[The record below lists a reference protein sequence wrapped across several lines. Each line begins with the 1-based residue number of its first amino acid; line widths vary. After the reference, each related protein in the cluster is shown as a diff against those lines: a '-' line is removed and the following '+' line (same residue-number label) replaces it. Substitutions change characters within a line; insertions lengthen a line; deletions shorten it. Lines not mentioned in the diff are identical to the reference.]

1 MILPPGKREKN
12 AATPYALETLR
23 RLPLAEAFY
32 TAWAY
37 IAPDDVLDAL
47 FDEYRGRCYE
57 DTLSFAEVVFVL
69 ADAVTR
75 HHGSGNRAITKAIER
90 QQLPVKVRAVYGK
103 LSRLPLPLAEA
114 LLCGLTA
121 RLRCLFPVGLFR
133 NDIPQSLKGLN
144 LVVLDGKKIK
154 RAAKR
159 LLATRG
165 LPGTLF
171 GGKVLVAYS
180 PADGLAVAMAA
191 DPDGEA
197 NDIRLMPRVMPLA
210 RQAVPG
216 ARLWIA
222 DRQFCDLDQP
232 ERFTEQGDHFLVRF
246 NLRVS
251 FEPDGQRPAV
261 RGFNAK
267 GQVVV
272 QEWGWMGAAE
282 DPRRRYV
289 RRVTLER
296 PGEEAVILVTDLL
309 DEAAYPADDLLLAYL
324 IRWQIENVF
333 QEITEVF
340 ELRQLIGSTPRATV
354 FQASL
359 CLVIYNV
366 LQLLRGHAALAAPDS
381 APSEPK
387 PAGEA
392 KAAAE
397 PKPADEAKPAEAK
410 PAEAKPA
417 EAKPAEAKPAEAKPA
432 EAKPA
437 EAKAAASAA
446 KVEELSS
453 EKIFADLHEELTG
466 LHRVLKVEEM
476 LPCLPAP
483 LTAQQARQRLG
494 QLMRRAWSA
503 LWRKAKNKKPRPAKP
518 QAKQLGAHT
527 SVHKALLQAR
537 EPQATP

>member
-1 MILPPGKREKN
+1 VLLPPSKTETSKPS
-12 AATPYALETLR
+12 PYAVETLQ

-37 IAPDDVLDAL
+37 IAPDDILNAL
-47 FDEYRGRCYE
+47 FDDHRGRCYQ
-57 DTLSFAEVVFVL
+57 DTLCFAEVVLVL
-69 ADAVTR
+69 ADAITR
-75 HHGSGNRAITKAIER
+75 HHGSGNRAITKAIQR
-90 QQLPVKVRAVYGK
+90 QQLSVQARAVYGK

-114 LLCGLTA
+114 LLSALTA
-121 RLRCLFPVGLFR
+121 RLRCLFPPGLFR
-133 NDIPQSLKGLN
+133 NDIPQSLQGFN

-154 RAAKR
+154 RVAKR

-171 GGKVLVAYS
+171 GGKILVAYS
-180 PADGLAVAMAA
+180 PADGLAVALAA

-210 RQAVPG
+210 REAVPG
-216 ARLWIA
+216 VRLWIA

-232 ERFTEQGDHFLVRF
+232 GRFTQQGDHFLVRF

-251 FEPDGQRPAV
+251 FQADEQRPAV
-261 RGFNAK
+261 RGLNAK

-272 QEWGWMGAAE
+272 QEWGWMGAQQ
-282 DPRRRYV
+282 DQRRRYV
-289 RRVTLER
+289 RRITLER
-296 PGEEAVILVTDLL
+296 PGEETVILVTDLL
-309 DEAAYPADDLLLAYL
+309 DEEAYPVEDLLFAYL

-366 LQLLRGHAALAAPDS
+366 LQVLRGYAALAAAEAEPS
-381 APSEPK
+381 AAK
-387 PAGEA
+387 PAGAAKVAAQTQPSGA

-397 PKPADEAKPAEAK
+397 GEPDEG
-410 PAEAKPA
+410 
-417 EAKPAEAKPAEAKPA
+417 
-432 EAKPA
+432 
-437 EAKAAASAA
+437 AAACRTA
-446 KVEELSS
+446 KVEDLSS
-453 EKIFADLHEELTG
+453 EKIFAELHEELTS
-466 LHRVLKVEEM
+466 LHRVLSVGELLE
-476 LPCLPAP
+476 CLPLALP
-483 LTAQQARQRLG
+483 AQQARQRLG
-494 QLMRRAWSA
+494 QLLRRAWSP
-503 LWRKAKNKKPRPAKP
+503 LWAKAKNKNPRPAKP
-518 QAKQLGAHT
+518 HAKQLGAHT

-537 EPQATP
+537 EQQCSPQKC